1 MDRTLSAVDGMTGIL
16 KASAGSIPIGKGE
29 YLFREGEQAETL
41 YYVET
46 GKVRVGKVTPD
57 GREITFRICGEGDF
71 IGEVMPFC
79 PPAAYTVEAKATEE
93 TTVQA
98 IPKDRLEE
106 LLYLEH
112 ELSIAYMK
120 WMGILQQRTQSKF
133 RDLILHGK
141 KGALYSTL
149 IRMSNSYGVPAEGG
163 GILIDLELTNQELA
177 NFCGMAREV
186 ANRMLSELKRNGKI
200 RMDNGRIVLTDIGYL
215 RDAMHCEN
223 CPVEICSIE

>member
-1 MDRTLSAVDGMTGIL
+1 MENALSAVEGMTGIL
-16 KASAGSIPIGKGE
+16 KASAGSMAIKKGE
-29 YLFREGEQAETL
+29 CLFREGEQAETL

-79 PPAAYTVEAKATEE
+79 PPAAYTVEAKATED
-93 TTVQA
+93 TTVEA

-177 NFCGMAREV
+177 NFCGMTREV
-186 ANRMLSELKRNGKI
+186 ANRMLSELRRNKKL
-200 RMDNGRIVLTDIGYL
+200 RMDNGKIVLTDIGFL